1 MRWRWSRSR
10 ADTGRS
16 NLASTMALMPSELE
30 SKEALALHR
39 TGGAAIVALAGAA
52 LLDIGTSSSLQ
63 LTDPKPSTVVMA
75 LQWLDVWSSPIALGT
90 AAICATLWFTPA
102 RAAFTRMF
110 DLTLALTVTAL
121 LLNVAGLVGS
131 LFDKQ
136 DKPGFLLLSA
146 ALVYLEN
153 VAAFTAWY
161 WRFDHR
167 FRHCAADRRDAHPG
181 LVFPHDAAN
190 FASLKGW
197 RPGIVDY
204 LFLSFNTA
212 STFGPTLPV
221 PLRASVQ
228 LGMMLQ
234 VLIAMAVLVMLAA
247 RAIGLIG

>member
-1 MRWRWSRSR
+1 MHGDRHSAEARS
-10 ADTGRS
+10 
-16 NLASTMALMPSELE
+16 
-30 SKEALALHR
+30 LHR
-39 TGGAAIVALAGAA
+39 TGGAAIVALATAA
-52 LLDIGTSSSLQ
+52 LLDLGTSSSLH
-63 LTDPKPSTVVMA
+63 LTDTNPSAVVMV

-90 AAICATLWFTPA
+90 AALTAILWFTPA
-102 RAAFTRMF
+102 RGAFMRLF
-110 DLTLALTVTAL
+110 DVTLTFTVAAL
-121 LLNVAGLVGS
+121 LANVVGLVAS

-136 DKPGFLLLSA
+136 DKPAYLLLSA

-167 FRHCAADRRDAHPG
+167 FRHCPADDRRAHPG
-181 LVFPHDAAN
+181 LVFPHDSAS

-197 RPGIVDY
+197 QPGIVDY

-221 PLRASVQ
+221 PLRAPVQ
-228 LGMMLQ
+228 LGMMVQ

>member
-1 MRWRWSRSR
+1 MQH
-10 ADTGRS
+10 AQPQHGA
-16 NLASTMALMPSELE
+16 AS
-30 SKEALALHR
+30 LHR
-39 TGGAAIVALAGAA
+39 TGGAALIALSVAA

-63 LTDPKPSTVVMA
+63 LTDPHPSPAVMA
-75 LQWLDVWSSPIALGT
+75 LQWLDIWASPIAMCT
-90 AAICATLWFTPA
+90 AATTAVLWFMPWQ
-102 RAAFTRMF
+102 RAFMRLF
-110 DLTLALTVTAL
+110 DLTLAFTVTAL
-121 LLNVAGLVGS
+121 VVNVIGLVAS

-153 VAAFTAWY
+153 VAAFTGWY

-167 FRHCAADRRDAHPG
+167 FRHCPADGERAHPG
-181 LVFPHDAAN
+181 LVFPHDSAS
-190 FASLKGW
+190 FPSLKGW
-197 RPGIVDY
+197 QPGIVDY

-221 PLRASVQ
+221 PLRAPVQ

>member
-1 MRWRWSRSR
+1 MSAPSSEQD
-10 ADTGRS
+10 A
-16 NLASTMALMPSELE
+16 AS
-30 SKEALALHR
+30 LHR
-39 TGGAAIVALAGAA
+39 TGGAALVALTAAA
-52 LLDIGTSSSLQ
+52 LLDIGTSSSLH
-63 LTDPKPSTVVMA
+63 LTDSNPSPAVMA
-75 LQWLDVWSSPIALGT
+75 LQWIDVWASPIAMGI
-90 AAICATLWFTPA
+90 AAATATLWFTPA
-102 RAAFTRMF
+102 RRAFMLLF
-110 DLTLALTVTAL
+110 DCTLALTVAAL
-121 LLNVAGLVGS
+121 VANVIGLVAS

-136 DKPGFLLLSA
+136 DKPAFLLLSA

-153 VAAFTAWY
+153 VAAFTGWY

-167 FRHCAADRRDAHPG
+167 FRHCHRDDERAHPG

-190 FASLKGW
+190 FPSLKGW
-197 RPGIVDY
+197 QPGIVDY

-221 PLRASVQ
+221 PLRAPVQ